1 MADRPHPSS
10 IAGGPYDGTTFS
22 YIPGP
27 TLNID
32 PSLTLHREW
41 TDKIDP
47 ITYEVIRHNLWNIN
61 EELGM
66 TIQRISGSPVAMY
79 AFDLNSSIFTEDGE
93 FIYYGPY
100 QLYMSGVSDVQVKWT
115 LEHRSKNPG
124 IHEDDMFLSNDP
136 WVGAAHQM
144 DVTLLTPVFHEGKL
158 FCWITNV
165 LHQYDVGGI
174 TPGSFCPSARDAF
187 DEGILIP
194 PVKIVERGELR
205 KDIEGVYLRASRKP
219 YLVALDLRAQIAGN
233 NTAKKRIL
241 GLIQRYGADVVK
253 GVMRKIID
261 NAEAAFVAKLAKVPD
276 GTWRERSYVEVAY
289 VGDRK
294 TYQVMLTMR
303 KQGDKLIF
311 DNAGTRRPG
320 GRHQHH
326 VLRLARLAHDRDQRA
341 AVLGPALRHRRRA
354 AAHRVPAGAGLLHLG
369 HAPGLGLDGARAGD
383 GDLALSRLQHDQQD
397 AVVRPRAEEGR
408 DDHRRDVASS
418 R

>member
-1 MADRPHPSS
+1 MASPCGARLTVSLPRRASRPARNCSAPTRTSPPSRATHRCGCAQSETRRPLLADHPHPSS

-124 IHEDDMFLSNDP
+124 IHADDMFLSNDP

-165 LHQYDVGGI
+165 LHQYDV
-174 TPGSFCPSARDAF
+174 
-187 DEGILIP
+187 
-194 PVKIVERGELR
+194 
-205 KDIEGVYLRASRKP
+205 
-219 YLVALDLRAQIAGN
+219 
-233 NTAKKRIL
+233 
-241 GLIQRYGADVVK
+241 
-253 GVMRKIID
+253 
-261 NAEAAFVAKLAKVPD
+261 
-276 GTWRERSYVEVAY
+276 
-289 VGDRK
+289 
-294 TYQVMLTMR
+294 
-303 KQGDKLIF
+303 
-311 DNAGTRRPG
+311 
-320 GRHQHH
+320 
-326 VLRLARLAHDRDQRA
+326 
-341 AVLGPALRHRRRA
+341 
-354 AAHRVPAGAGLLHLG
+354 
-369 HAPGLGLDGARAGD
+369 
-383 GDLALSRLQHDQQD
+383 
-397 AVVRPRAEEGR
+397 
-408 DDHRRDVASS
+408 
-418 R
+418 